1 MFVLL
6 GVLSLILLLPSVI
19 VILLCRIEDSQEI
32 EKKEMQKLIS
42 EALGN

>member
-1 MFVLL
+1 MLVLL
-6 GVLSLILLLPSVI
+6 GVLSLILLLPSVV
-19 VILLCRIEDSQEI
+19 VILLCHIEDAQEI

>member
-6 GVLSLILLLPSVI
+6 GVLSLILLLPSVV
-19 VILLCRIEDSQEI
+19 VILLCRIEDSHEI
-32 EKKEMQKLIS
+32 QKKEMQKLIS